1 MKASPTTALQAVIEA
16 TEHHHAAR
24 TLERI
29 KLDKRDRA
37 IADAVRAGA
46 RLDEIA
52 EAAAITRAAA
62 SLAARRTLAARPG
75 RGGPYSRR
83 RAAARALAAV
93 SQTAHDLVEAREQSR
108 RSKDLRDKAIATA
121 VANGA
126 GVSET
131 ARAVG
136 MTPASISVIA
146 RARARKDA
154 TTSTSG
160 ALASQ

>member
-1 MKASPTTALQAVIEA
+1 MFSGDDQALTTEHTMKVSHTRALQTVLEA

-24 TLERI
+24 TLARN

-46 RLDEIA
+46 LLDEIA

-83 RAAARALAAV
+83 RAAARALDAV
-93 SQTAHDLVEAREQSR
+93 SHAARELVEAREQSR
-108 RSKDLRDKAIATA
+108 RSKDLRDTAITAA
-121 VANGA
+121 VAGGA

-146 RARARKDA
+146 R
-154 TTSTSG
+154 TST
-160 ALASQ
+160 